1 MTGPVSTKGEEYFL
15 FHKDGVRTRLEGIKS
30 VFWVIGSQEGGG
42 WLMGG
47 GGTGGL
53 GWHRGNEGS
62 KPGDSLLLSHAF
74 YDLRAASWR
83 LNRED
88 VTCASGLS
96 GGYDLMSMVMKDTAT
111 GANADG
117 LAFDGRIITT
127 PPQNYRTRSGRQ
139 RIGELIVY
147 DRVLSA
153 EEREKVESYLAAK
166 WFNGQQ
172 SSTNAAS
179 VSLASGT
186 TLRTE
191 GDQYVDTLSGSG
203 AVEGDVTVR
212 RFRKDFADT
221 GMLEV
226 SGTLTL
232 AENPVVEI
240 ADVPAKIPAGTLIPI
255 ASATAFSGR
264 ENFAG
269 VTIIGIP
276 DHLKAHLK
284 IIDDTLYV
292 RFGRGMTLIVR

>member
-1 MTGPVSTKGEEYFL
+1 MIVSLFSCLTGIVASADEY
-15 FHKDGVRTRLEGIKS
+15 S
-30 VFWVIGSQEGGG
+30 V
-42 WLMGG
+42 
-47 GGTGGL
+47 TAT
-53 GWHRGNEGS
+53 
-62 KPGDSLLLSHAF
+62 D
-74 YDLRAASWR
+74 
-83 LNRED
+83 
-88 VTCASGLS
+88 
-96 GGYDLMSMVMKDTAT
+96 GGYVIDSGNGEYTAKAYYGNT
-111 GANADG
+111 FVGWVNAD
-117 LAFDGRIITT
+117 DEVVSYNTT
-127 PPQNYRTRSGRQ
+127 
-139 RIGELIVY
+139 I
-147 DRVLSA
+147 
-153 EEREKVESYLAAK
+153 
-166 WFNGQQ
+166 
-172 SSTNAAS
+172 
-179 VSLASGT
+179 
-186 TLRTE
+186 
-191 GDQYVDTLSGSG
+191 G